1 MHLRLYT
8 ALEYGLFSG
17 STMTFVYIDNLMT
30 WTEAQ
35 TYCRLHYTDLASVRN
50 MPENQKIDEL
60 VPAGVKVWIGL
71 FRDSWK
77 WTNGSNS
84 SLGYWTI
91 IEPNNLMGHESCV
104 AANFLLNAKWEDWTC
119 DSMKEFVCYIGK
131 PCFRKSGLW
140 SCCCQPKFT
149 KRIHINK
156 DIFSL
161 RCMTRLVIWHN

>member
-1 MHLRLYT
+1 MTERIIALSIIAYVWMCVLDQLKSLLWSLTAVGRKDLRNLSVPHRGW
-8 ALEYGLFSG
+8 L
-17 STMTFVYIDNLMT
+17 TMTFVYIDNLMT
-30 WTEAQ
+30 WANAQ

-50 MPENQKIDEL
+50 MPENQKIDEV

-84 SLGYWTI
+84 SLRYWTI

-131 PCFRKSGLW
+131 PCFRKSGL
-140 SCCCQPKFT
+140 
-149 KRIHINK
+149 
-156 DIFSL
+156 
-161 RCMTRLVIWHN
+161 